1 MRHEH
6 DFAMH
11 IWSTSGAISP
21 LRVPVTVTIIVI
33 IIVFL
38 LLLLLLLI
46 RCLYQYCVN
55 NIQELK
61 TARQA

>member
-38 LLLLLLLI
+38 LLLI

-61 TARQA
+61 TAGQA